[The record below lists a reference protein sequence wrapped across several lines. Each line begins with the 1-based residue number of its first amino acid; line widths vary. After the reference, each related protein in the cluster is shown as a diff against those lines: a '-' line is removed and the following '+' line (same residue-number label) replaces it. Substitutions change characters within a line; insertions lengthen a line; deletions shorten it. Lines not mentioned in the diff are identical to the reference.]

1 MLKGGGVTR
10 VWKCQRRAEG
20 RRVTCDEND
29 EVFTAKLPVG
39 DHYSSGEYIGGVG
52 KRLEVDLRAENLSK
66 KNYAQL

>member
-39 DHYSSGEYIGGVG
+39 AMGVRAGGCDLEGSG
-52 KRLEVDLRAENLSK
+52 A
-66 KNYAQL
+66 